1 MKKLPYAV
9 IIVGFIDIMFFFP
22 IIWLIA
28 VSLCGI
34 SFVSPPP
41 SYLRL
46 SFKNAPE
53 NTAYIDLL
61 VEMDTG
67 DSVYVPFTEP
77 PRKRTG
83 TSPDGSAVYETLNID
98 ESSAVTTLNDGGLV
112 SFSLHYSEST
122 GVLILDNGSMLFT
135 TRNYFMPIPGVP
147 DEDARIKAAY
157 VDKNGNVLG
166 ITDAAKSRYVG
177 GSGYVLRVDGDRLV
191 IGYPGRPS
199 WISKAAVVVLFA
211 VEGRALAGL
220 ALFIVLAIVSVCK
233 PAKKLSDDF
242 AKTPWSAYRTPG
254 SFFRIIDNAASQKR
268 SFRGFEIP
276 QRGKENTRKK
286 WDIKKIPFIKP
297 IVILAV
303 CVVLV
308 IPALFNG
315 LFILYGAGTIQCF
328 FPLSQFM
335 TSYENAPERTVR
347 IEPLIKLSEDDE
359 NYIPADFDTEIAR
372 FRDNG
377 YVSLLHHYAY
387 CVYDSETYAIVP
399 KDKYRI
405 VTDLIERYGAF
416 KAAYVDENG
425 NVLGVTKAARIHWGN
440 NGTPR
445 LMADGD
451 RLAFYTGCMAD
462 WQNVILLIVF
472 LAEPAAALTLIV
484 FIVLAIVTTVKRKRE
499 RSVQ

>member
-1 MKKLPYAV
+1 MKKLPYTV
-9 IIVGFIDIMFFFP
+9 IIVGFIDILFFFP

-61 VEMDTG
+61 VEMDTD

-77 PRKRTG
+77 PRKRTR

-122 GVLILDNGSMLFT
+122 GVLILNNGSMLFT

-157 VDKNGNVLG
+157 VDKNGDVLG
-166 ITDAAKSRYVG
+166 ITDVAKSRYVG
-177 GSGYVLRVDGDRLV
+177 GSDHVLRVDGNRLV

-199 WISKAAVVVLFA
+199 WVSKTAYVILFA
-211 VEGRALAGL
+211 VEGRALAAL
-220 ALFIVLAIVSVCK
+220 ALFIVLAIVSACK
-233 PAKKLSDDF
+233 PAKKLSADF
-242 AKTPWSAYRTPG
+242 VKTPWSAYRTPG
-254 SFFRIIDNAASQKR
+254 SFFRIIDNSASQKR

-276 QRGKENTRKK
+276 QRSKENTRKK
-286 WDIKKIPFIKP
+286 WDIKKIPYIKP
-297 IVILAV
+297 MIILAV

-315 LFILYGAGTIQCF
+315 LFILYGAGRTQCF
-328 FPLSQFM
+328 PLNRFV

-347 IEPLIKLSEDDE
+347 IEPLIKLTEDDE
-359 NYIPADFDTEIAR
+359 NYIIPADLDTEIAR
-372 FRDNG
+372 FGDNG

-387 CVYDSETYAIVP
+387 CVCDSGTYAIIP
-399 KDKYRI
+399 EDKYMI
-405 VTDLIERYGAF
+405 ATDLIEQYGAF
-416 KAAYVDENG
+416 KAAYVDESG

-445 LMADGD
+445 LKADGD
-451 RLAFYTGCMAD
+451 SLAFYTGCMAD
-462 WQNVILLIVF
+462 WQDIILLAVF
-472 LAEPAAALTLIV
+472 LAEPAAALALVV
-484 FIVLAIVTTVKRKRE
+484 FIVLAIVTAVKRKRE